1 MKFAADV
8 RAAAATLFE
17 VCCPRKASLFS
28 VPPGTFVR
36 ETEEQTAKAIREMA
50 TARSFKLMPYDQTM
64 QDVLEKTFV
73 PAEKATL
80 VAGLASHPGQRAV
93 GLAVHRQARLRRL
106 TFLTGRRGRKQQES
120 FENSSSSTVLGDC
133 PPTLRS
139 LARRMKRSL
148 CSQAVAFTQFVC
160 YSR

>member
-1 MKFAADV
+1 MGGRGDVVRGLLPQKSFALLSPAGDV
-8 RAAAATLFE
+8 RAGDRGADSKGHSGDGHCEELQANA
-17 VCCPRKASLFS
+17 VRPDNAGR
-28 VPPGTFVR
+28 PGEDVR
-36 ETEEQTAKAIREMA
+36 AGRE
-50 TARSFKLMPYDQTM
+50 
-64 QDVLEKTFV
+64 
-73 PAEKATL
+73 ATL